1 MSCYCI
7 NPLCDQ
13 RQNPDNIENCLF
25 CGTALLINDRIR
37 LIKPLRALTQELFTY
52 MEVFE
57 VEDAGT
63 QWNPVREQR
72 IMKVLRW
79 GSPKMVELIEQE
91 ALTLQLIH
99 HPRIPKSTLD
109 DFFTFVP
116 NDTQLTLR
124 CLVMDKVEGQSLEKW
139 IEFNGRISQSL
150 ALEWFRQL
158 IEILHDVHRS
168 NFFHRDIKPSNII
181 LQPNGQL
188 SLIDFGVARRV
199 TDTYLAKIS
208 GSGGTNTGRG
218 GRYGITSVV
227 TPGYT
232 SLEQIEGRAVPQSD
246 FFALGRTLVHLVTAT
261 PPIDLSKDPKT
272 GNLLWRKDAPQID
285 KPFADFIDELMA
297 HLPGN
302 RPATTEVILQ
312 RLERL
317 PSKSKLNRVIKS
329 KPFQI
334 SAFVLGLMSIVGLIY
349 ASLPLVA
356 KYYLDSGKKAY
367 AENQFDEAQSYF
379 QKAVNLDYKLNR
391 IVANYFLE
399 QGEKSHKENRLSEAG
414 KDFEAAIKYNHNLTY
429 SISKFYFEQAE
440 RRGIAPGIAKKYYE
454 LAIRFNR
461 KDVVIYNNL
470 ALLCQDLG
478 DDKCVNDS
486 YETLFKLKPNAWE
499 GHYGLGSFYDDRG
512 EYTLAEIQYKLA
524 IQNSNRDAQP
534 LNNLSRLKN
543 ITGDYNAAVSL
554 ALEGLQKIKE
564 PESQAT
570 LYKNL
575 GWAKLGQKKYSEA
588 KEYLE
593 KAIKLDSKRTDAYC
607 LLAQVHEALGEINHA
622 RISWEVCLVAESNQL
637 EVQKWRKQVLK
648 RLLGDIVPGAS
659 P

>member
-13 RQNPDNIENCLF
+13 RQNPDNIENCLS
-25 CGTALLINDRIR
+25 CGTLLLINDRIR

-109 DFFTFVP
+109 DFFVFVP

-124 CLVMDKVEGQSLEKW
+124 CLVMDKVEGQNLEQW
-139 IEFNGRISQSL
+139 IEFNEKISQSL
-150 ALEWFRQL
+150 VLEWFRQL

-218 GRYGITSVV
+218 GRYEITSVV

-246 FFALGRTLVHLVTAT
+246 FFALGRTLVHLVTAS
-261 PPIDLSKDPKT
+261 PPTDLSKDTKT
-272 GNLLWRKDAPQID
+272 GNLLWRDKAPQID
-285 KPFADFIDELMA
+285 KPVADFIDELMA
-297 HLPGN
+297 FLPGQ
-302 RPATTEVILQ
+302 RPQTTEVILQ
-312 RLERL
+312 RLEKL
-317 PSKSKLNRVIKS
+317 PQQIKNYKLANSKVFQYSKYTLM
-329 KPFQI
+329 
-334 SAFVLGLMSIVGLIY
+334 VLGFVGGVFLSIPLAANY
-349 ASLPLVA
+349 LVA
-356 KYYLDSGKKAY
+356 
-367 AENQFDEAQSYF
+367 
-379 QKAVNLDYKLNR
+379 
-391 IVANYFLE
+391 
-399 QGEKSHKENRLSEAG
+399 QGERA
-414 KDFEAAIKYNHNLTY
+414 EAANNSQGAQEFFDSAIKINPQVKN
-429 SISKFYFEQAE
+429 SISQFYFDKASRSTQKL
-440 RRGIAPGIAKKYYE
+440 RDAKKYYE
-454 LAIRFNR
+454 LSIKYNHQ
-461 KDVVIYNNL
+461 DVDTYNGL
-470 ALLCQDLG
+470 AFVCQLLNEFD
-478 DDKCVNDS
+478 CVTTN
-486 YETLFKLKPNAWE
+486 YEKALNLKPDTWE
-499 GHYGLGSFYDDRG
+499 GHYGLGTFYDEQGKKD
-512 EYTLAEIQYKLA
+512 LAEQQYELSLKSNSQA
-524 IQNSNRDAQP
+524 IP
-534 LNNLSRLKN
+534 VMNNLSRLKN
-543 ITGDYNAAVSL
+543 LKSDYNSAIAL
-554 ALEGLQKIKE
+554 ALQGLQKTKE
-564 PESQAT
+564 SKLQAA

-575 GWAKLGQKKYSEA
+575 GWAKLEQKKLSEA

-593 KAIKLDSKRTDAYC
+593 KAGELDPQRADIYC
-607 LLAQVHEALGEINHA
+607 LLAQVQEALGDNDNSWLNWEACLILESKQPEVFRWREDVLQ
-622 RISWEVCLVAESNQL
+622 RI
-637 EVQKWRKQVLK
+637 RLK
-648 RLLGDIVPGAS
+648 PSSR
-659 P
+659 

>member
-13 RQNPDNIENCLF
+13 RQNSDNIENCLS
-25 CGTALLINDRIR
+25 CGTSLLINDRIR

-124 CLVMDKVEGQSLEKW
+124 CLVMDKVEGQNLEQW
-139 IEFNGRISQSL
+139 IEFNEKISQSL
-150 ALEWFRQL
+150 VLEWLRQL
-158 IEILHDVHRS
+158 IEIVHDIHRS

-218 GRYGITSVV
+218 GRYEITSVV

-261 PPIDLSKDPKT
+261 PPTDLSKDTKT
-272 GNLLWRKDAPQID
+272 GNLLWRDKAPQID
-285 KPFADFIDELMA
+285 KPVADFIDELMA
-297 HLPGN
+297 FLPGQ
-302 RPATTEVILQ
+302 RPQTTEVILQ
-312 RLERL
+312 RLEKLPKQIKNYRL
-317 PSKSKLNRVIKS
+317 ANSKVFKYSKYTLM
-329 KPFQI
+329 
-334 SAFVLGLMSIVGLIY
+334 VLGFLGGVFLSIRL
-349 ASLPLVA
+349 A
-356 KYYLDSGKKAY
+356 
-367 AENQFDEAQSYF
+367 
-379 QKAVNLDYKLNR
+379 
-391 IVANYFLE
+391 ANYLVT
-399 QGEKSHKENRLSEAG
+399 QGQKL
-414 KDFEAAIKYNHNLTY
+414 EAANNSQGAQESFDSAIKINPEVKNY
-429 SISKFYFEQAE
+429 ISKFYFDKASRSTQNL
-440 RRGIAPGIAKKYYE
+440 RSAKKYYE
-454 LAIRFNR
+454 LSIKYNNQ
-461 KDVVIYNNL
+461 DVETYNNL
-470 ALLCQDLG
+470 AFVCQLLNEFE
-478 DDKCVNDS
+478 CVTTNYEKALKLNPDS
-486 YETLFKLKPNAWE
+486 WS
-499 GHYGLGSFYDDRG
+499 GHYGLGTFYDDQG
-512 EYTLAEIQYKLA
+512 KKDLAEQQYQLTIKINNQA
-524 IQNSNRDAQP
+524 IP
-534 LNNLSRLKN
+534 VINNLSRLKN
-543 ITGDYNAAVSL
+543 LKGDYNAAIAL
-554 ALEGLQKIKE
+554 ALQGLQKTKE
-564 PESQAT
+564 PKLQAA

-575 GWAKLGQKKYSEA
+575 GWALFEQKKLGQA

-593 KAIKLDSKRTDAYC
+593 KAGELDPQRADTYC
-607 LLAQVHEALGEINHA
+607 LLAQVQEALGDNDNSWLNWEACLILESKVPEVFRWRA
-622 RISWEVCLVAESNQL
+622 DVLQRIRLKPNS
-637 EVQKWRKQVLK
+637 RQV
-648 RLLGDIVPGAS
+648 RTNP
-659 P
+659 